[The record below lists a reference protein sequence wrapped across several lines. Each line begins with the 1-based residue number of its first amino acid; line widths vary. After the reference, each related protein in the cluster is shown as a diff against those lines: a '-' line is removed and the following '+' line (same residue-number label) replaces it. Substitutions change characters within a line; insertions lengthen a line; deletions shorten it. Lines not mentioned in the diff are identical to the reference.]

1 MTDRQQQRRELLDR
15 IDLLLK
21 EAYSLPKTRESWERR
36 EEIDWE
42 ILNLC
47 RSVSDLSS
55 GPMPYW
61 TNNDSNQASGDQAA
75 E

>member
-15 IDLLLK
+15 IDTLLK
-21 EAYSLPKTRESWERR
+21 EAYALPKTRESWERR

-42 ILNLC
+42 ILHLC

-55 GPMPYW
+55 GPLPYW
-61 TNNDSNQASGDQAA
+61 LDSANQDQQPGD
-75 E
+75 

>member
-1 MTDRQQQRRELLDR
+1 MTDRQQQRRQLLDR
-15 IDLLLK
+15 IDALLK

-47 RSVSDLSS
+47 RNISDLSS
-55 GPMPYW
+55 GPLPYW
-61 TNNDSNQASGDQAA
+61 LDSPNREDEPPTAA
-75 E
+75 